1 MYIIN
6 SFLSSTPLV
15 IPFLSIQLFSPLQA
29 RFFPVVD
36 STLLRANEARISRPR
51 TSVQGQVRGSQRYES
66 TDKVDGR
73 KVYKR
78 TRQLQ
83 RRAQTRPVQAAA
95 MRADCPP
102 PPLCTGVPGT
112 SVNSSSN
119 WGMSAVH
126 PWALTTVRVCTD
138 GNTSV
143 LDGQ

>member
-29 RFFPVVD
+29 RFLPVVD

-83 RRAQTRPVQAAA
+83 RRARKLDLCRLQQCEQTALPSPVYRCARNISEQQQQLGHVY
-95 MRADCPP
+95 C
-102 PPLCTGVPGT
+102 T
-112 SVNSSSN
+112 SVGSHNCL
-119 WGMSAVH
+119 GLH
-126 PWALTTVRVCTD
+126 
-138 GNTSV
+138 
-143 LDGQ
+143 